1 MTENNNSIL
10 GLILNYTIE
19 FVAAALISI
28 QFLESVSVGVK
39 ILAGLAGFFLL
50 KLRIEDVLEKR
61 KEKKKENN
69 DSNQTP

>member
-28 QFLESVSVGVK
+28 QFLESVSIGVK
-39 ILAGLAGFFLL
+39 ICAGLAGLL
-50 KLRIEDVLEKR
+50 LLFLRIEDLLTTR
-61 KEKKKENN
+61 KERRKKKRDEMGL
-69 DSNQTP
+69 